1 MMKNSNTSQQQALS
15 ELSPVD
21 KVLHFWNNVWSYPY
35 NLNLIDELM
44 VEDFMITNAG
54 VEIKGR
60 ENFKQWVAGFLK
72 TINNANLENLDIF
85 ESKDGSKVVSRW
97 RFTGFHNGMFGL
109 EPNNQ
114 PINLI
119 GTAIWEIRDNKLAHN
134 RVERNSWE
142 VYEQLTKASS
152 QQKI

>member
-1 MMKNSNTSQQQALS
+1 MKNSKSSQQQSLS

-35 NLNLIDELM
+35 NLDLIDELM

-72 TINNANLENLDIF
+72 TINEANLENLDIF
-85 ESKDGSKVVSRW
+85 ESKDGSQVVSRW

-114 PINLI
+114 PINLT

-134 RVERNSWE
+134 RVERSAWE
-142 VYEQLTKASS
+142 VFQQLTK
-152 QQKI
+152 

>member
-35 NLNLIDELM
+35 NLDLIDELM

-114 PINLI
+114 PVNLI
-119 GTAIWEIRDNKLAHN
+119 GTAIWEIRDNRLAHN

-142 VYEQLTKASS
+142 VYQQLTKYAS

>member
-1 MMKNSNTSQQQALS
+1 MKNSNTSQQQALS

-21 KVLHFWNNVWSYPY
+21 KVLHFWNNVWSHPY
-35 NLNLIDELM
+35 NLDLIDELM

-60 ENFKQWVAGFLK
+60 DNFKQWVAGFLR

-85 ESKDGSKVVSRW
+85 ESKDGSQVVSRW

-142 VYEQLTKASS
+142 VYQQLTKDPS

>member
-35 NLNLIDELM
+35 NLDLIDELM

-85 ESKDGSKVVSRW
+85 ESKDGSRVVSRW

-142 VYEQLTKASS
+142 VYQQLTK
-152 QQKI
+152 QKI

>member
-1 MMKNSNTSQQQALS
+1 MTNSNTSQQQVLS

-35 NLNLIDELM
+35 NLDLIDELM

-60 ENFKQWVAGFLK
+60 DNFKQWVAGFLR

-85 ESKDGSKVVSRW
+85 ESKDGSQVVSRW

-142 VYEQLTKASS
+142 VYQQLNKYAS

>member
-1 MMKNSNTSQQQALS
+1 MTNSNTSQQQALS

-35 NLNLIDELM
+35 NLDLIDELM

-85 ESKDGSKVVSRW
+85 ESKDGSRVVSRW

-142 VYEQLTKASS
+142 VYQQLTNYAS

>member
-1 MMKNSNTSQQQALS
+1 MKKSKTSQQQSLS

-35 NLNLIDELM
+35 NLDLIDELM

-54 VEIKGR
+54 EVIKGR

-72 TINNANLENLDIF
+72 TINEANLENLDIF
-85 ESKDGSKVVSRW
+85 ESKDGSQVVSRW

-114 PINLI
+114 PINLT

-134 RVERNSWE
+134 RVERSSWE
-142 VYEQLTKASS
+142 VYQQLTK
-152 QQKI
+152 

>member
-142 VYEQLTKASS
+142 VYQQLTKASS

>member
-1 MMKNSNTSQQQALS
+1 MTNSNTSQQQVLS

-35 NLNLIDELM
+35 NLDLIDELM

-60 ENFKQWVAGFLK
+60 DNFKQWVAGFLR

-85 ESKDGSKVVSRW
+85 ESKDGSQVVSRW

-109 EPNNQ
+109 EPNNL

-134 RVERNSWE
+134 RMERNSWE
-142 VYEQLTKASS
+142 VYQQLAK
-152 QQKI
+152 

>member
-1 MMKNSNTSQQQALS
+1 MTNSPSQQSLS

-35 NLNLIDELM
+35 NLDLIDELM

-142 VYEQLTKASS
+142 VYQQLTKYAP

>member
-1 MMKNSNTSQQQALS
+1 MTNSNTSQQQVLS

-35 NLNLIDELM
+35 NLDLIDELM

-60 ENFKQWVAGFLK
+60 DNFKQWVAGFLK

-142 VYEQLTKASS
+142 VYQQLTKDPS

>member
-1 MMKNSNTSQQQALS
+1 MTNSNTSQQQALS

-21 KVLHFWNNVWSYPY
+21 KVLYFWNNVWSYPY
-35 NLNLIDELM
+35 NLDLIDELM

-72 TINNANLENLDIF
+72 TVTEANLENLDIF

-97 RFTGFHNGMFGL
+97 IFTGFHNGMFGL
-109 EPNNQ
+109 KPNNQ
-114 PINLI
+114 PINLT

-134 RVERNSWE
+134 RVERSSWE
-142 VYEQLTKASS
+142 LYQQLTK
-152 QQKI
+152 